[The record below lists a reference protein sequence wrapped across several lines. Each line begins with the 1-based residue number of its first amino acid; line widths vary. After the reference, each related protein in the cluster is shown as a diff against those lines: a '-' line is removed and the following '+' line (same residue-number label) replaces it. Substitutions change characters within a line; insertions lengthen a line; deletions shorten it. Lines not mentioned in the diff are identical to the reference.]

1 MKRVETMKRI
11 ATWAFYVVSTFAIL
25 YIALYAYVAFTG
37 RPLQPGAP
45 IYIFRNPNAPSYS

>member
-1 MKRVETMKRI
+1 MMRVETMKRI

-37 RPLQPGAP
+37 RQLQPGAP
-45 IYIFRNPNAPSYS
+45 VYIFRNPNAPSYS